1 MYFWLEKVPVG
12 KVGDCY
18 LPVWTT
24 GRMSLFV
31 PLRQRR
37 PGSVS
42 GTGYSFADSLKSLRG
57 AATTVIIAGFAVP
70 TVSPRATVCLR
81 SKYSIVAGR
90 GHGSASGLLS
100 CRAEKTGNKMRIGL
114 KNWWASSARSSP
126 DMPSRCLWG
135 SATGRC
141 TAGGVMQGRIV
152 TCFATKHGMRRI
164 MPFCIHVRWTV
175 HGVGNACGR

>member
-18 LPVWTT
+18 LPVLDD
-24 GRMSLFV
+24 G
-31 PLRQRR
+31 Q
-37 PGSVS
+37 
-42 GTGYSFADSLKSLRG
+42 DESLRTL
-57 AATTVIIAGFAVP
+57 AAEAARKRFGNGIFIRGLVEISSWCRNNCYYCGLRRSNRFA
-70 TVSPRATVCLR
+70 SRYRLSQEQILDCCR
-81 SKYSIVAGR
+81 E

-114 KNWWASSARSSP
+114 KNWWAGSVRSSP

-135 SATGRC
+135 SATERR
-141 TAGGVMQGRIV
+141 TAGGVMQGRTV

-164 MPFCIHVRWTV
+164 MPFCIRARWTV
-175 HGVGNACGR
+175 HGVGSACGR